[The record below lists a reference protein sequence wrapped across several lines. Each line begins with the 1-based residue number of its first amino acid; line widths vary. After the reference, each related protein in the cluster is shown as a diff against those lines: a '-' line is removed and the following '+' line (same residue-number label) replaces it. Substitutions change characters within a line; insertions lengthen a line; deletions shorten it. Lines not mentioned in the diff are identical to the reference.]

1 MRLLVVGGNP
11 LLGWIVQHLVSEEV
25 VVELTTSPEAA
36 CRTILDR
43 PPDAVLVRV
52 IPKPCPCREVVEL
65 CRRQRPPIPVLYHS
79 GAYLDPAELGVAVSE
94 DSFSTEPGVLRRH
107 LERLI
112 DDTRGPRAAAVGSR
126 RAGG

>member
-11 LLGWIVQHLVSEEV
+11 LLGWTVQHWLPEV
-25 VVELTTSPEAA
+25 VVELATTPEAA

-79 GAYLDPAELGVAVSE
+79 GAYLDPAELDVAVSE

-112 DDTRGPRAAAVGSR
+112 DDVRERPGRATAPM
-126 RAGG
+126 